1 MSSALY
7 PLVPPFVAVVI
18 LLARLLMDFGYTLG
32 LVDQPNER
40 SSHTKIVPR
49 VGGLAIFLPYLVLGL
64 GFFLTGYDYLQLNSG
79 YWIGLG
85 VIVALG
91 TLDDRLDLSSY
102 LKFFVQFAIAAYY
115 VLSTGNYVD
124 NLYGLFG
131 VGALPS
137 WLGIGLSII
146 TVVYLINALNLI
158 DGVDGLAAGI
168 SLLALYLFST
178 LMGSGEHLITFAFI
192 GLGLIVFMGFNY
204 SNKRKIFLG
213 DAGSLSLG
221 FIIATFAM
229 EFLHSGNAHHVHL
242 NLNPVM
248 VAILILGYPVAD
260 TIRVFA
266 IRISLG
272 LSPFNADR
280 RHMHHVLLDKGF
292 SHFGTTTFIMT
303 VMAGLVLGNKLLG
316 PRLDSHLVI
325 LINILGILLIHLF
338 VRHRSA
344 QLRIFWRSF
353 SRAVFNPVKKVWNKF
368 VAD

>member
-7 PLVPPFVAVVI
+7 PLLPPFVAVVI
-18 LLARLLMDFGYTLG
+18 LFTRLLMDFGYKLG
-32 LVDQPNER
+32 LVDRPNER

-49 VGGLAIFLPYLVLGL
+49 VGGLAIFLPYLVFGT
-64 GFFLTGYDYLQLNSG
+64 GFYITGCDYLQLHSG
-79 YWIGLG
+79 YWLGL
-85 VIVALG
+85 VAIVALG
-91 TLDDRLDLSSY
+91 TIDDRLDLSSSF
-102 LKFFVQFAIAAYY
+102 KFFVQFAVAAYY

-137 WLGIGLSII
+137 WLGISLSII
-146 TVVYLINALNLI
+146 TVVYLINAVNLI

-178 LMGSGEHLITFAFI
+178 LMGGGEHLITFAFI

-204 SNKRKIFLG
+204 SDKRKIFLG

-221 FIIATFAM
+221 FILATFAM
-229 EFLHSGNAHHVHL
+229 EFLHSGNNNIAHL
-242 NLNPVM
+242 NLNPV
-248 VAILILGYPVAD
+248 VVSVLVLGYPVVD

-266 IRISLG
+266 IRISIG

-303 VMAGLVLGNKLLG
+303 VMAGLVAGNKLLA
-316 PRLDSHLVI
+316 PRLDSHLMI
-325 LINILGILLIHLF
+325 LLNILGILLIHLF